1 MEHNKLVYIASPY
14 SGDVERNVAFAKA
27 ACRYAMNQG
36 VTPIASHLLYPQML
50 DDGVPEERKLGT
62 DMGLRILKV
71 CEEVW
76 VCGSELSSGMEQE
89 IRAARQ
95 LQIPLRRVSEQEIG
109 WELCED
115 RKSVV

>member
-1 MEHNKLVYIASPY
+1 MERNKLVYIASPY

-36 VTPIASHLLYPQML
+36 VTPIASHLLYPQM
-50 DDGVPEERKLGT
+50 LGT

-109 WELCED
+109 WELCEAPIQ
-115 RKSVV
+115 KGMEMGG

>member
-1 MEHNKLVYIASPY
+1 
-14 SGDVERNVAFAKA
+14 
-27 ACRYAMNQG
+27 
-36 VTPIASHLLYPQML
+36 ML

-95 LQIPLRRVSEQEIG
+95 LQIPLRRVSEQEIDG
-109 WELCED
+109 NYVKYRYKREWRWADDDTGE
-115 RKSVV
+115 SV

>member
-1 MEHNKLVYIASPY
+1 MHL
-14 SGDVERNVAFAKA
+14 AKA

-36 VTPIASHLLYPQML
+36 VTRIASHLLYPQML

-76 VCGSELSSGMEQE
+76 VCGSELSSGMEQGNPYSKGSF
-89 IRAARQ
+89 
-95 LQIPLRRVSEQEIG
+95 QIPLRRVRNRRLDGNYVKHRYKREWRWADDDTGEP
-109 WELCED
+109 
-115 RKSVV
+115 V

>member
-89 IRAARQ
+89 IRAARLMINKR
-95 LQIPLRRVSEQEIG
+95 LQPTI
-109 WELCED
+109 CY
-115 RKSVV
+115 